1 METYCGTP
9 MNMAPEILFRQQY
22 TFKCDVWSLG
32 VVVYQ
37 LVYGKVPFMPAGGKG
52 LLDLIEII

>member
-1 METYCGTP
+1 